1 MEKTFEELARD
12 VAHKQ
17 DNEAMLIGDDVKTV
31 SKQGYARTVR
41 GAATDEEKAEVRD
54 LYRKGVGVCEIARR
68 TGFAQ
73 STVSRWVG
81 TWQIDPKTSVKAKG
95 NKRVKN
101 EPAPAP
107 TETSPQ
113 NNNLHFDDST
123 FKSICQA
130 FDSVGRAVNTILDT
144 YNAMSESEQRAFD
157 LGESYRDML
166 SAKRE
171 LDEIKGGDAS

>member
-107 TETSPQ
+107 TETSPEVST
-113 NNNLHFDDST
+113 NDTDNILHLDDST
-123 FKSICQA
+123 KSEICQEA
-130 FDSVGRAVNTILDT
+130 MLKVCDRIIEVDGDAYILGYIHSVI
-144 YNAMSESEQRAFD
+144 
-157 LGESYRDML
+157 DMINRL
-166 SAKRE
+166 
-171 LDEIKGGDAS
+171 KGGDAS

>member
-107 TETSPQ
+107 TETSPEVST
-113 NNNLHFDDST
+113 NDTDNILHLDDST
-123 FKSICQA
+123 KSEICQETMLKVCDRIIEVDGDA
-130 FDSVGRAVNTILDT
+130 YILGYIHSVI
-144 YNAMSESEQRAFD
+144 
-157 LGESYRDML
+157 DMINRL
-166 SAKRE
+166 
-171 LDEIKGGDAS
+171 KGGDAS

>member
-107 TETSPQ
+107 TETSPEVST
-113 NNNLHFDDST
+113 NDTDNILHLDDST
-123 FKSICQA
+123 KSEIYQETMLKVCDRIIEVDGDA
-130 FDSVGRAVNTILDT
+130 YILGYIHSVI
-144 YNAMSESEQRAFD
+144 
-157 LGESYRDML
+157 DMINRL
-166 SAKRE
+166 
-171 LDEIKGGDAS
+171 KGGDAS

>member
-107 TETSPQ
+107 TETSPEVST
-113 NNNLHFDDST
+113 NDTDNILHLDDST
-123 FKSICQA
+123 KSEICQEA
-130 FDSVGRAVNTILDT
+130 ENIYHRFVLAYDEDL
-144 YNAMSESEQRAFD
+144 ESD
-157 LGESYRDML
+157 LGIRLYGEAMGML
-166 SAKRE
+166 EAMIHR
-171 LDEIKGGDAS
+171 LKGGDAS